1 MLSGGEGGEIMDD
14 VTWFI
19 KYGLCWLAV
28 LGFMLLCHEWYQD
41 EQIQK
46 GNAISRY
53 MLETHGI
60 EIPPAEARFL
70 NVNSNS
76 YEITISE
83 LEIFAK

>member
-1 MLSGGEGGEIMDD
+1 MND
-14 VTWFI
+14 VTWFM
-19 KYGLCWLAV
+19 KYGLCVIAV
-28 LGFMLLCHEWYQD
+28 LFFMLMAKGWYDD
-41 EQIQK
+41 EQTQK
-46 GNAISRY
+46 GKAISRY

-60 EIPPAEARFL
+60 EIPPDEARFL